1 MNETEIFDHL
11 LQAHQLLGR
20 MHERQAVSLQEIG
33 DLENK
38 LAWQPKAAASR
49 ASVDNLIRFGIKG
62 AKSNAIEEYRAVT
75 SCSLKEAKD
84 AVESLFPAC
93 SIDPVPA
100 VVAPNHEPVVGAP
113 YRELPVKPC
122 VSSAVPMPHRQ
133 QKAERGAS
141 LDEAVKEFHRVK
153 DAGEDEDDSPPNLS
167 RGTWMEQDLSL
178 PVDSPV
184 RQGKT
189 KDNGFCN
196 ANGADNGSPGA

>member
-20 MHERQAVSLQEIG
+20 MHEKQAAFLQEIG

-38 LAWQPKAAASR
+38 LGWQPKAAASR
-49 ASVDNLIRFGIKG
+49 ASVNNLIRFGIKG
-62 AKSNAIEEYRAVT
+62 AKINAIEEYRAVT

-93 SIDPVPA
+93 SIYQVPA
-100 VVAPNHEPVVGAP
+100 VGAP
-113 YRELPVKPC
+113 SRELPVKPS
-122 VSSAVPMPHRQ
+122 VTSAVPMPHRQ
-133 QKAERGAS
+133 RKAERGAS
-141 LDEAVKEFHRVK
+141 LDEAVKEFHRVR
-153 DAGEDEDDSPPNLS
+153 DAGEDEEDNPPNLS
-167 RGTWMEQDLSL
+167 QGTWMEQDLSL

-184 RQGKT
+184 RQGAT

-196 ANGADNGSPGA
+196 ANGADDGSPGA